1 MNLWGRKC
9 SPCPTP
15 PPSWLLPSDNFLIR
29 VYFLLLS
36 HMSFLSKF
44 QILIPFQIYD
54 LQICFFILQVVFLLM
69 VSFSVQRL
77 FSLRYSHLL
86 IFAFDTFALGV
97 KKKKM
102 VAKTSVRELTS
113 YVFFWEFYGFRT
125 QIVVQ
130 FHTFTYSSPSFL
142 VPFIEEAVLSPLY
155 TLVSFVNN

>member
-97 KKKKM
+97 KKKNGCQNQCQGAYFLCFLLG
-102 VAKTSVRELTS
+102 VL
-113 YVFFWEFYGFRT
+113 WL
-125 QIVVQ
+125 QDLD
-130 FHTFTYSSPSFL
+130 SSPVSYFY
-142 VPFIEEAVLSPLY
+142 IQLSKFSGAIY
-155 TLVSFVNN
+155 